1 MKIKVEDLICLALR
15 DSVLTNLS
23 HLYQRVFAEAKE
35 RESFLEVFFFK
46 DEHSPLNR
54 GLQKKTNKPKTKQK
68 NNTLTITKYFGGKK
82 RKENFKIFS
91 PIFTWSSPVIFS
103 GLKYY

>member
-23 HLYQRVFAEAKE
+23 HLYERVFAEAKE
-35 RESFLEVFFFK
+35 RESFLEVFFLKK
-46 DEHSPLNR
+46 DEYSPLNR
-54 GLQKKTNKPKTKQK
+54 GLQKKKNPNKTKKQHTDNHK
-68 NNTLTITKYFGGKK
+68 IFGGKK

>member
-35 RESFLEVFFFK
+35 RESFLEVFFLK
-46 DEHSPLNR
+46 RKQN
-54 GLQKKTNKPKTKQK
+54 KKND
-68 NNTLTITKYFGGKK
+68 TLTITKYLGEKKK
-82 RKENFKIFS
+82 RE
-91 PIFTWSSPVIFS
+91 
-103 GLKYY
+103 L

>member
-35 RESFLEVFFFK
+35 RESFLEVFFLK
-46 DEHSPLNR
+46 RYILSLKQR
-54 GLQKKTNKPKTKQK
+54 AAKKTPPKQNKK
-68 NNTLTITKYFGGKK
+68 NDTLTITKYLGEKK
-82 RKENFKIFS
+82 EKRTLRYFHQS
-91 PIFTWSSPVIFS
+91 LHGVAQ
-103 GLKYY
+103 